1 MCPEAV
7 LTLGKEAAEKN
18 KVFMLSLSAPFIPQ
32 FFKDQVDETS
42 KYWDYVVGNET
53 EVRTWAQVHD
63 DVEEKEDVR
72 VIARKLAE
80 LPKEN
85 EKRKRVVIVTQGTE
99 ETVVAVQGEKD
110 VREFGVHAVGK
121 EEINDTNGAG

>member
-1 MCPEAV
+1 M

-32 FFKDQVDETS
+32 FFKSQVDETAP
-42 KYWDYVVGNET
+42 YWDYVVGNET
-53 EVRTWAQVHD
+53 EVRTWAQVHE
-63 DVEEKEDVR
+63 DVEEKEDVK

-80 LPKEN
+80 LPKVN

-99 ETVVAVQGEKD
+99 ETIIAVQGEED
-110 VREFGVHAVGK
+110 VREFKVHVVGK